1 MTRMRNVLVAA
12 VATVLAL
19 LVSPTSAMADDGQI
33 EMSVPT
39 QVPCYVSADGTVTT
53 PSPSDWEIKNRGSV
67 AAGIASVSITPN
79 DENVSISGEFR
90 TGSPSAYRS
99 TFSYDNG
106 SFNQTMTGIC
116 VDPGESIRV
125 VWTVG
130 DLDPENNQVALTG
143 AANGGF
149 VLAKVDFTF
158 SEKHAFAVE
167 FTDGE
172 VRLYRRACTP
182 AVGETFENE
191 KTVAKVVED
200 IEDKAS
206 IFEDDTSVTSVRP
219 GPTLS
224 DWGVRPK
231 TMEKWFRGCSNLENA
246 SLNSALD
253 TSLVTSM
260 ASTFKGCS
268 NLKLSCTSWDTS
280 NVTDMSRMF
289 ENSRVSSNADL
300 SGWDTSNVTNMSNM
314 FRSASV
320 YRFTVTNWDTSH
332 VTNMSGMFSGYSLSS
347 YRSLDVSK
355 WDTSSVTN
363 MSNMF
368 SGREHLTS
376 LDVSKWDTSSVTNMS
391 YMFSGCNELES
402 LDVSAWDT
410 SQVTS
415 MSSMFERCR
424 KLTSLDLS
432 QWDTSK
438 VTTISYMFNGC
449 SSLASLDVSG
459 WDTSKMYNNF
469 SYLFYECPKLESLDL
484 SSWEVTGW
492 GLYMFSGSD
501 LHCLILGEGWKA
513 TLNRYAGLPSTL
525 YDANGTAYAVGDA
538 PVGIAVTYYMK
549 ASYVPS
555 QSTQS
560 SGASSDE
567 PVEAPDD
574 MSGAGDDSAPAQDVP
589 ATTPTPDDSAA
600 LTAQEE
606 IETAA

>member
-19 LVSPTSAMADDGQI
+19 LVLPTSAMADDGQI

-39 QVPCYVSADGTVTT
+39 QVPCYVSADGAVTT
-53 PSPSDWEIKNRGSV
+53 PSGWKIENRGSV
-67 AAGIASVSITPN
+67 AAGIASVSVTPN

-99 TFSYDNG
+99 AFSYDNG
-106 SFNQTMTGIC
+106 SYNQTMTGIC
-116 VDPGESIRV
+116 VDPGKSIYV
-125 VWTVG
+125 GWTVG
-130 DLDPENNQVALTG
+130 DLDPEKNQAALNG

-172 VRLYRRACTP
+172 VWLCRRACTP
-182 AVGETFENE
+182 AVGETFENG

-219 GPTLS
+219 GSTMS
-224 DWGVRPK
+224 DRGVRPK
-231 TMEKWFRGCSNLENA
+231 TMEKWFKGCSNLEDAEFYNGV
-246 SLNSALD
+246 LD

-268 NLKLSCTSWDTS
+268 NLKLSCTSWNTS
-280 NVTDMSRMF
+280 NVTDMSSMF
-289 ENSRVSSNADL
+289 EDSRVSSNADL
-300 SGWDTSNVTNMSNM
+300 SGWDTSNVTNMKSM
-314 FRSASV
+314 FRNSRGSINPN
-320 YRFTVTNWDTSH
+320 VTNWNTSQ
-332 VTNMSGMFSGYSLSS
+332 VTDMQFMFYHS
-347 YRSLDVSK
+347 YFSSLDVSK
-355 WDTSSVTN
+355 WDTSQVTN
-363 MSNMF
+363 MRYMFCYCSN
-368 SGREHLTS
+368 LTS
-376 LDVSKWDTSSVTNMS
+376 LDVSKWDTSSVTDMS
-391 YMFSGCNELES
+391 DVFHGCEKIGTLE
-402 LDVSAWDT
+402 VSAWDT
-410 SQVTS
+410 SQVVRTC
-415 MSSMFERCR
+415 SMFENCR

-438 VTTISYMFNGC
+438 IRNTASMFEGC

-459 WDTSKMYNNF
+459 LVTSKNESM
-469 SYLFYECPKLESLDL
+469 SYMFGSCSKLESLDL
-484 SSWEVTGW
+484 SSWEMNTR
-492 GLYMFSGSD
+492 YCFNMFVGNN
-501 LHCLILGEGWKA
+501 LHSLVLGEGWKV
-513 TLNRYAGLPSTL
+513 TLDGLGLPSTL
-525 YDANGTAYAVGDA
+525 YDENGTSYATKDA
-538 PVGIAVTYYMK
+538 PVGIAATYYTK
-549 ASYVPS
+549 ASYVPA

-574 MSGAGDDSAPAQDVP
+574 LSSAGDDLAPAQDVP
-589 ATTPTPDDSAA
+589 ATMPTTDDSAA

-606 IETAA
+606 IEAAA